1 MKLAD
6 ALQDLVRD
14 LREQGAAFAVVGGL
28 AASARGEVRFTRDV
42 DVAVAVGSD
51 EAAEALLF
59 GLSRR
64 GYVVVA
70 TVEQEAT
77 SRLAT
82 ARLRHRDGIVCD
94 LAFATSGIEGEVVR
108 SAETL
113 EIFPDVL
120 VPTASP
126 AALLAMK
133 TLSVN
138 PQRPRDLED
147 IRAILAANP
156 ALREAEVTLL
166 LEAVQTRGYARGQD
180 LLEKWGQ
187 LRARFRGP

>member
-59 GLSRR
+59 GLSRG

-108 SAETL
+108 GAEEL
-113 EIFPDVL
+113 ELFPGLL

-133 TLSVN
+133 TLSAS

-156 ALREAEVTLL
+156 ALCEAEVTLL
-166 LEAVQTRGYARGQD
+166 LEAIQARGYARGQD

-187 LRARFRGP
+187 LLARFRGP